1 MAPPQSWTCDRC
13 DRQNWHQAGIPCRI
27 QKCTSTPGCNHPRC
41 PPWIIALDQGLA
53 TIAAV
58 DWRELP
64 CHYGVSCTG
73 KDTWCPHNHSMS
85 AQFLVRLSSA
95 ETQAQAQRIADKLN
109 DTLPQSLLHDTA
121 VDLRKARVHDLEQEI
136 AEVQQRLDCARQA
149 LTEAQVTE
157 AKAKLDLD
165 AAEAA
170 VGASLFWRH
179 HRAYSG
185 WSRINW
191 ALYSHSAAA
200 QGLFRA
206 AFPMEMEPHLELKDY
221 ETQQYCIK
229 FFMDEAD
236 YATGKK
242 GDIAKGKGCKKGDVA
257 KGRSRS
263 PPTPPPAPQAPSMG
277 PP

>member
-53 TIAAV
+53 TVAAV

-64 CHYGVSCTG
+64 CHYGASCTG
-73 KDTWCPHNHSMS
+73 KDTWCPHNHSMA

-95 ETQAQAQRIADKLN
+95 VTQVQAQCIADKLN

-121 VDLRKARVHDLEQEI
+121 EDLRKARVHDLEQEV
-136 AEVQQRLDCARQA
+136 AEVQQRLDCARRA

-157 AKAKLDLD
+157 ANAKLDLE

-170 VGASLFWRH
+170 HGNLPSSNFADDDVELSNH
-179 HRAYSG
+179 DHRLAMTTPDSSG
-185 WSRINW
+185 VCRLESQHLGIDDAQEAQDEGPCDEKARRI
-191 ALYSHSAAA
+191 
-200 QGLFRA
+200 
-206 AFPMEMEPHLELKDY
+206 
-221 ETQQYCIK
+221 
-229 FFMDEAD
+229 
-236 YATGKK
+236 
-242 GDIAKGKGCKKGDVA
+242 VA
-257 KGRSRS
+257 EE
-263 PPTPPPAPQAPSMG
+263 
-277 PP
+277 

>member
-1 MAPPQSWTCDRC
+1 MTVAEARARSGFQV
-13 DRQNWHQAGIPCRI
+13 AVAEGARI
-27 QKCTSTPGCNHPRC
+27 D
-41 PPWIIALDQGLA
+41 A
-53 TIAAV
+53 
-58 DWRELP
+58 
-64 CHYGVSCTG
+64 
-73 KDTWCPHNHSMS
+73 
-85 AQFLVRLSSA
+85 
-95 ETQAQAQRIADKLN
+95 
-109 DTLPQSLLHDTA
+109 
-121 VDLRKARVHDLEQEI
+121 DLRKARVHDLEQEV

-157 AKAKLDLD
+157 ANAKLDLE

-221 ETQQYCIK
+221 ETQQYYIK

-277 PP
+277 PRD